1 MTRIVKKADIR
12 REEII
17 SAARVLFQ
25 TRDYEKATM
34 QELIET
40 LNIAKGTLYYYFSSK
55 QELLEAVIE
64 NIIDEEFEKKEK
76 LLKFFSNGG
85 TGAIEKLKILI
96 EGSDVADENEKILET
111 LHHPENIE
119 MHTKQLG
126 RYIARLA
133 PLWASVL
140 TEGCDEGVFKAE
152 YPLEYA
158 EFILAGIQFLTDP
171 GFYPWSSDQLE
182 RRRMAFPFLVETIMG
197 AIEGTFDFLR
207 EN

>member
-1 MTRIVKKADIR
+1 MTRIVKKAEIR

-17 SAARVLFQ
+17 SAARELFQ
-25 TRDYEKATM
+25 TKDYEKATM
-34 QELIET
+34 QELIKN

-64 NIIDEEFEKKEK
+64 NTIDEEFVKKEK
-76 LLKFFSNGG
+76 LLKSFSNGG

-126 RYIARLA
+126 RYITRLA

-140 TEGCDEGVFKAE
+140 TEGCDEGVFKTE

-158 EFILAGIQFLTDP
+158 EFILAGIQFLTDL
-171 GFYPWSSDQLE
+171 GFYPWSRDQLE
-182 RRRMAFPFLVETIMG
+182 RRRRAFPFLVETILG
-197 AIEGTFDFLR
+197 AFTGTFDFLR